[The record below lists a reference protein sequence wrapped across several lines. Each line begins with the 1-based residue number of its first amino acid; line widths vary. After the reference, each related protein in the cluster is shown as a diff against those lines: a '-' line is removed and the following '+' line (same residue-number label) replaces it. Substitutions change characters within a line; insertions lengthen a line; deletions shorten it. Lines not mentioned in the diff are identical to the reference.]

1 MGRVRPWVCA
11 ACRYDSR
18 VHEDTLLQ
26 YIANASRDLP
36 RVFPRVVVGPGDD
49 CAVVR
54 VGDGGSGECVLL
66 KTDQVVEGV
75 HFAKGTEVSLIA
87 RKAIARPL
95 SDIAA
100 MVGRPIAAMATVTL
114 SRSTTQEEATRL
126 ADAVH
131 EWGRR
136 FRCPIV
142 GGDIATF
149 GPGDGPMVIGVSV
162 VGVPHSSRGPVLRS
176 AAKRGDGVYVTGV
189 VGGSFEAG
197 TGGGRHLEFEPRVE
211 VASALADRL
220 GGSLHAMMDTSDGLG
235 IDAGRLACASE
246 VAVEIEE
253 LAIPLGEPEVLAA
266 IARGEDYELLFA
278 VDAGAKVPASLAGV
292 AITRIGRIAE
302 GTGCV
307 LLRNDGT
314 RLDITRQ
321 GWEHHS

>member
-1 MGRVRPWVCA
+1 MCA
-11 ACRYDSR
+11 SCRYDSG

-26 YIANASRDLP
+26 HIATATRDLP
-36 RVFPRVVVGPGDD
+36 REFPRVVVGPGDD

-54 VGDGGSGECVLL
+54 VGVGESGECVLL

-75 HFAKGTEVSLIA
+75 HFPTGTDVSWIA
-87 RKAIARPL
+87 RKAIARPM

-100 MVGRPIAAMATVTL
+100 MAGRPISTMATVTL
-114 SRSTTQEEATRL
+114 SRSTSQVEATRL

-136 FRCPIV
+136 FQCPIV

-149 GPGDGPMVIGVSV
+149 GPVDGPMVIGVSV
-162 VGVPHSSRGPVLRS
+162 VGVPHPSRGPVLRS
-176 AAKRGDGVYVTGV
+176 GARRGDGVYVTGV
-189 VGGSFEAG
+189 VGGSFHAG

-211 VASALADRL
+211 VASALADLL

-235 IDAGRLACASE
+235 IDAGRLARASG
-246 VAVEIEE
+246 VAIEIDEQS
-253 LAIPLGEPEVLAA
+253 IPLGEPEVLEA

-278 VDAGAKVPASLAGV
+278 ADSSVPVPSSLAGV
-292 AITRIGRIAE
+292 PITRIGRVME
-302 GTGCV
+302 GQGCTLV
-307 LLRNDGT
+307 RHDGT
-314 RLDITRQ
+314 RRNIASL

>member
-1 MGRVRPWVCA
+1 M
-11 ACRYDSR
+11 
-18 VHEDTLLQ
+18 HEDTLLQ
-26 YIANASRDLP
+26 HIANVTRDLP
-36 RVFPRVVVGPGDD
+36 LAFPRVVVGPGDD

-54 VGDGGSGECVLL
+54 VGEGSDGECVLL

-75 HFAKGTEVSLIA
+75 HFAKGTDVSLIA

-100 MVGRPIAAMATVTL
+100 MAGRPIGAMVTVTL
-114 SRSTTQEEATRL
+114 SRSTSQDEATLL

-149 GPGDGPMVIGVSV
+149 GTGDGPMVIGVSV
-162 VGVPHSSRGPVLRS
+162 AGVPHASRGPVLRS
-176 AAKRGDGVYVTGV
+176 GARRGDGVYVTGV

-197 TGGGRHLEFEPRVE
+197 TGGGRHLDFEPRLE
-211 VASALADRL
+211 VASALADLL

-235 IDAGRLACASE
+235 IDAGRLARVSG

-253 LAIPLGEPEVLAA
+253 RAIPLGEPEVLAA

-278 VDAGAKVPASLAGV
+278 VDLGAAVPASLAGV

-307 LLRNDGT
+307 LLRNDGA
-314 RLDITRQ
+314 RLDIARQ
-321 GWEHHS
+321 GWEHHA